1 MSTKLSLLKIVD
13 NLYENS
19 SDLPEPSRLVAA
31 LLEQEKVAKKEKI
44 SYSFADLI
52 GCWNLRFITG
62 TKKSRKQA
70 GIILGSGRYIPG
82 LIKIQLVYQSD
93 RIAETEPY
101 RQNNINTAR
110 VINSVNIAGISLS
123 LTGPIKFILAKNIV
137 AFDFTAIKIVV
148 FGVQIYNGYLKNG
161 KEKEAEFESQSL
173 KHQAFFSYFFM
184 SENAIA
190 ARGRG
195 GGLALWTREKQEK
208 S

>member
-1 MSTKLSLLKIVD
+1 MSTELSLLKIVA

-31 LLEQEKVAKKEKI
+31 LLEQEKASKKEKI
-44 SYSFADLI
+44 SYSLADLI

-62 TKKSRKQA
+62 TKKTRKKA
-70 GIILGSGRYIPG
+70 GIVLGSGRYIPG
-82 LIKIQLVYQSD
+82 LIKIQIVYRGD
-93 RIAETEPY
+93 RY
-101 RQNNINTAR
+101 NNVNTSR

-123 LTGPIKFILAKNIV
+123 LTGPIKFIQAKNILS
-137 AFDFTAIKIVV
+137 FDFTTIKITV

-161 KEKEAEFESQSL
+161 REKEAEFEGQSL
-173 KHQAFFSYFFM
+173 KHQAFFSYFFI
-184 SENAIA
+184 SEKAIA

-195 GGLALWTREKQEK
+195 GGLALWTREKQEN

>member
-1 MSTKLSLLKIVD
+1 MSTELSLLKIVA

-31 LLEQEKVAKKEKI
+31 LLEQEKASRKEKI

-62 TKKSRKQA
+62 TKKTRKKA
-70 GIILGSGRYIPG
+70 GIVLGSGRYIPR
-82 LIKIQLVYQSD
+82 LIKIQIVYQGD
-93 RIAETEPY
+93 RIAEAEREKPV
-101 RQNNINTAR
+101 NTGR
-110 VINSVNIAGISLS
+110 VINSVNTAGVSLS
-123 LTGPIKFILAKNIV
+123 LTGPIKFILAKNIL
-137 AFDFTAIKIVV
+137 AFDFTTIKITV
-148 FGVQIYNGYLKNG
+148 FGLQIYNGYLKNG
-161 KEKEAEFESQSL
+161 REKEAEFERQSL